1 VSSLRQAIKYPVS
14 CDKFSQFIVL
24 SFSNTKILISINTAR
39 AASAMNPTRRLVSIA
54 AVLSLTALTSVHA
67 QAQTQVLRLAVT
79 DIVGLENLQR
89 EYAGFQKILT
99 EKSGMTVELFPVPN
113 RTAAVEALNAKKVD
127 LVLTGPAE
135 YVVFKKRT
143 DAKLVVG
150 FSRPEYY
157 GSVVTMLGSGID
169 GVQDLKGKKVGLG
182 DVGSTSRH
190 LSPIQVLADLGL
202 QPGKDVQIMH
212 INRNV
217 AVEAMKR
224 GDLAAIGINRTDL
237 PGLSKRHPDVVFK
250 VIARGRD
257 LPNDV
262 LLAGKHVPDE
272 VTAKMKKVF
281 SDNSEA
287 LIAAVLLGPDENQKF
302 QGMKF
307 IPNIADKDYDYI
319 RKMYVTIGQP
329 QYSTFV
335 GD

>member
-1 VSSLRQAIKYPVS
+1 M
-14 CDKFSQFIVL
+14 
-24 SFSNTKILISINTAR
+24 NWTKHLATA
-39 AASAMNPTRRLVSIA
+39 V
-54 AVLSLTALTSVHA
+54 AVIGLTAVTLSA
-67 QAQTQVLRLAVT
+67 QAQTLRLAVT

-89 EYAGFQKILT
+89 EYAGFQKILS
-99 EKSGMTVELFPVPN
+99 EKSGMKVELFPVPN
-113 RTAAVEALNAKKVD
+113 RTAAVEALNAKKID

-143 DAKLVVG
+143 NAKLVVG

-157 GSVVTMLGSGID
+157 GSVVTLVGSGVD
-169 GVQDLKGKKVGLG
+169 GVEDLKGKKVALG

-202 QPGKDVQIMH
+202 KPGQDVQILH
-212 INRNV
+212 INRNIG
-217 AVEAMKR
+217 VEAMKR
-224 GDLAAIGINRTDL
+224 GDVSAIGINRSDL

-262 LLAGKHVPDE
+262 LLAGTHVSDA
-272 VTAKMKKVF
+272 VVGQMKKVF
-281 SDNSEA
+281 SENSEA

-307 IPNIADKDYDYI
+307 IPSIADTDYNYV
-319 RKMYVTIGQP
+319 RKMYATIGQP
-329 QYSTFV
+329 QYAAFV

>member
-1 VSSLRQAIKYPVS
+1 MNWTRHLTKAALAICV
-14 CDKFSQFIVL
+14 
-24 SFSNTKILISINTAR
+24 T
-39 AASAMNPTRRLVSIA
+39 ASAIS
-54 AVLSLTALTSVHA
+54 A
-67 QAQTQVLRLAVT
+67 QAQTLRMAVT

-89 EYAGFQKILT
+89 EYAGFQRVLS
-99 EKSGMTVELFPVPN
+99 EKSGMSVELFPVPN
-113 RTAAVEALNAKKVD
+113 RTAAVEALNAKKID

-157 GSVVTMLGSGID
+157 GSVVTMLGSGVD
-169 GVQDLKGKKVGLG
+169 GVEDLKGKKVALG

-190 LSPIQVLADLGL
+190 LSPIQLLADLGL
-202 QPGKDVQIMH
+202 KPGQDVQIVH

-224 GDLAAIGINRTDL
+224 GDVAAVGINRTDL

-262 LLAGKHVPDE
+262 LLAGAHVPDAT
-272 VTAKMKKVF
+272 VARMKKVF
-281 SDNSEA
+281 SENSEA
-287 LIAAVLLGPDENQKF
+287 LVAAVLMGPDENQKF

-307 IPNIADKDYDYI
+307 IPNISDADYNYV
-319 RKMYVTIGQP
+319 RKMYATIGQS
-329 QYSTFV
+329 QYANFV

>member
-1 VSSLRQAIKYPVS
+1 MNWTKTLAI
-14 CDKFSQFIVL
+14 
-24 SFSNTKILISINTAR
+24 A
-39 AASAMNPTRRLVSIA
+39 AASICLA
-54 AVLSLTALTSVHA
+54 AGTLSA
-67 QAQTQVLRLAVT
+67 QAQTLRLAVT

-89 EYAGFQKILT
+89 EYAGFQKILS
-99 EKSGMTVELFPVPN
+99 EKSGMKVELFPVPN
-113 RTAAVEALNAKKVD
+113 RTAAVEALNAKKID

-157 GSVVTMLGSGID
+157 GSVVTLVGSGID
-169 GVQDLKGKKVGLG
+169 GVEDLKGKKVALG

-202 QPGKDVQIMH
+202 KPGQDVQILH

-224 GDLAAIGINRTDL
+224 GDVAAIGINRTDL
-237 PGLSKRHPDVVFK
+237 PGLSKKHPDVVFK

-262 LLAGKHVPDE
+262 LLAGPHVPDA
-272 VTAKMKKVF
+272 VVGQMKKVF
-281 SDNSEA
+281 SENSEA
-287 LIAAVLLGPDENQKF
+287 LIAAVLMGPDENQKF

-307 IPNIADKDYDYI
+307 IPSIADADYNYV
-319 RKMYVTIGQP
+319 RKMYATIGQP
-329 QYSTFV
+329 QYAAFV

>member
-1 VSSLRQAIKYPVS
+1 MKSMFRATRLLAT
-14 CDKFSQFIVL
+14 L
-24 SFSNTKILISINTAR
+24 TLGLATTL
-39 AASAMNPTRRLVSIA
+39 AASA
-54 AVLSLTALTSVHA
+54 
-67 QAQTQVLRLAVT
+67 QTLRIAVT

-89 EYAGFQKILT
+89 EYAPFQKILSD
-99 EKSGMTVELFPVPN
+99 KSGMKVELFPVPN
-113 RTAAVEALNAKKVD
+113 RTAAVEALNAKKID

-157 GSVVTMLGSGID
+157 GSVVTLVGSGVD
-169 GVQDLKGKKVGLG
+169 SVDDLKGKKVALG

-190 LSPIQVLADLGL
+190 LAPIQVLADQGL
-202 QPGKDVQIMH
+202 QPQRDVQVMH

-224 GDLAAIGINRTDL
+224 GDVAAIGINRTDL
-237 PGLSKRHPDVVFK
+237 PGLSKKFPDVVFK

-262 LLAGKHVPDE
+262 LLAGAHVPDA
-272 VTAKMKKVF
+272 VVNNMKKVF
-281 SDNSEA
+281 SENSEA
-287 LIAAVLLGPDENQKF
+287 LINAVLLGPDENQKF
-302 QGMKF
+302 RGMAF
-307 IPNIADKDYDYI
+307 IPTVADSDYNYV
-319 RKMYVTIGQP
+319 RKMYATIGQP
-329 QYSTFV
+329 QFATFV

>member
-1 VSSLRQAIKYPVS
+1 M
-14 CDKFSQFIVL
+14 
-24 SFSNTKILISINTAR
+24 NWTKHLATA
-39 AASAMNPTRRLVSIA
+39 V
-54 AVLSLTALTSVHA
+54 AVIGLTATTLSA
-67 QAQTQVLRLAVT
+67 QAQTLRLAVT

-89 EYAGFQKILT
+89 EYAGFQRILS
-99 EKSGMTVELFPVPN
+99 EKSGMKVELFPVPN
-113 RTAAVEALNAKKVD
+113 RTAAVEALNAKKID

-143 DAKLVVG
+143 NAKLVVG

-157 GSVVTMLGSGID
+157 GSVVTLVGSGVD
-169 GVQDLKGKKVGLG
+169 GVEDLKGKKVALG

-202 QPGKDVQIMH
+202 KPGQDVQILH

-217 AVEAMKR
+217 GVEAMKR
-224 GDLAAIGINRTDL
+224 SDVSAIGINRSDL

-262 LLAGKHVPDE
+262 LLAGTHVSDA
-272 VTAKMKKVF
+272 VVGQMKKVF
-281 SDNSEA
+281 SENSEA

-307 IPNIADKDYDYI
+307 IPSIADTDYNYV
-319 RKMYVTIGQP
+319 RKMYATIGQP
-329 QYSTFV
+329 QYAAFV

>member
-1 VSSLRQAIKYPVS
+1 M
-14 CDKFSQFIVL
+14 
-24 SFSNTKILISINTAR
+24 NWTKHLATA
-39 AASAMNPTRRLVSIA
+39 ATVIG
-54 AVLSLTALTSVHA
+54 LTATAFSV
-67 QAQTQVLRLAVT
+67 QAQTLRLAVT

-89 EYAGFQKILT
+89 EYAGFQKILS
-99 EKSGMTVELFPVPN
+99 EKSGMKVELFPVPN
-113 RTAAVEALNAKKVD
+113 RTAAVEALNAKKID

-157 GSVVTMLGSGID
+157 GSVVTLVGSGID
-169 GVQDLKGKKVGLG
+169 GVEDLKGKKVALG

-190 LSPIQVLADLGL
+190 LSPVQVLADLGL
-202 QPGKDVQIMH
+202 KPGQDVQIMH

-224 GDLAAIGINRTDL
+224 GDVAAFGINRTDL
-237 PGLSKRHPDVVFK
+237 PGLSKKHPDVLFK

-262 LLAGKHVPDE
+262 LLAGTHVPDA
-272 VTAKMKKVF
+272 VVGQMKKVF

-287 LIAAVLLGPDENQKF
+287 LIAAVLMGPDENQKF

-307 IPNIADKDYDYI
+307 IPSIADADYNYV
-319 RKMYVTIGQP
+319 RKMYATIGQP
-329 QYSTFV
+329 QYAAFV

>member
-1 VSSLRQAIKYPVS
+1 
-14 CDKFSQFIVL
+14 
-24 SFSNTKILISINTAR
+24 
-39 AASAMNPTRRLVSIA
+39 MNPTRRLVALSVVLVCGG
-54 AVLSLTALTSVHA
+54 VLSTVVNA
-67 QAQTQVLRLAVT
+67 QVPVLRLAVT

-89 EYAGFQKILT
+89 EYAPFQKVLS
-99 EKSGMTVELFPVPN
+99 EKAGVKVELFPVPN
-113 RTAAVEALNAKKVD
+113 RTAAVEALKAKKID

-157 GSVVTMLGSGID
+157 GSVVTLVGSGID
-169 GVQDLKGKKVGLG
+169 SVEDLKGKKVALG

-202 QPGKDVQIMH
+202 NPQADMQILH

-224 GDLAAIGINRTDL
+224 GDVAAVGINRTDL
-237 PGLSKRHPDVVFK
+237 AGLSKKFPDVTFK

-262 LLAGKHVPDE
+262 LLAGSHISDE
-272 VTAKMKKVF
+272 LVGKMKKVF
-281 SDNSEA
+281 TENSDA
-287 LIAAVLLGPDENQKF
+287 LIAAMLLGPDENQKF
-302 QGMKF
+302 QGMRF
-307 IPNIADKDYDYI
+307 IPSISDKDYNYI
-319 RKMYVTIGQP
+319 RKMYATIGQP
-329 QYSTFV
+329 QFASFV
-335 GD
+335 GN

>member
-1 VSSLRQAIKYPVS
+1 
-14 CDKFSQFIVL
+14 
-24 SFSNTKILISINTAR
+24 
-39 AASAMNPTRRLVSIA
+39 MNRTRRLFSVASIASIA
-54 AVLSLTALTSVHA
+54 AVASLTALPSISA
-67 QAQTQVLRLAVT
+67 YAQTQTLRLAVT

-89 EYAGFQKILT
+89 EYAGFQKILS
-99 EKSGMTVELFPVPN
+99 EKSGMAVELFPVPN

-157 GSVVTMLGSGID
+157 GSVVTMVGSGID
-169 GVQDLKGKKVGLG
+169 GVQDLKGKKVALG

-202 QPGKDVQIMH
+202 KPGKDMQIMH

-224 GDLAAIGINRTDL
+224 GDVAAIGINRTDL
-237 PGLSKRHPDVVFK
+237 PGLAKRYPDVAFK

-262 LLAGKHVPDE
+262 LLAGKHVPDD
-272 VTAKMKKVF
+272 VTTKMKKVF
-281 SDNSEA
+281 SDNSDA
-287 LIAAVLLGPDENQKF
+287 LIAAILLGPDENQKF

-307 IPNIADKDYDYI
+307 IPSIADKDYDYI
-319 RKMYVTIGQP
+319 RRMYVTIGQP
-329 QYSTFV
+329 QYAAFV

>member
-1 VSSLRQAIKYPVS
+1 MNWTRHLTKAAFAICV
-14 CDKFSQFIVL
+14 
-24 SFSNTKILISINTAR
+24 TAGAIS
-39 AASAMNPTRRLVSIA
+39 
-54 AVLSLTALTSVHA
+54 A
-67 QAQTQVLRLAVT
+67 QAQTLRMAVT

-89 EYAGFQKILT
+89 EYAGFQRVLS
-99 EKSGMTVELFPVPN
+99 EKSGMSVELFPVPN
-113 RTAAVEALNAKKVD
+113 RTAAVEALNAKKID

-157 GSVVTMLGSGID
+157 GSVVTMLGSGVD
-169 GVQDLKGKKVGLG
+169 GVEDLKGKKVALG

-190 LSPIQVLADLGL
+190 LSPVQLLADLGL
-202 QPGKDVQIMH
+202 KPGQDVQIVH

-224 GDLAAIGINRTDL
+224 GDVAAVGINRTDL

-262 LLAGKHVPDE
+262 LLAGAHVPDAT
-272 VTAKMKKVF
+272 VAKMKKVF
-281 SDNSEA
+281 SENSEA
-287 LIAAVLLGPDENQKF
+287 LVAAVLMGPDENQKF

-307 IPNIADKDYDYI
+307 IPNISDADYHYV
-319 RKMYVTIGQP
+319 RKMYATIGQP
-329 QYSTFV
+329 QYANFV

>member
-1 VSSLRQAIKYPVS
+1 MKSM
-14 CDKFSQFIVL
+14 F
-24 SFSNTKILISINTAR
+24 R
-39 AASAMNPTRRLVSIA
+39 ATRLLATVMLGLATTLA
-54 AVLSLTALTSVHA
+54 AHA
-67 QAQTQVLRLAVT
+67 QTLRIAVT

-89 EYAGFQKILT
+89 EYAPFQKILS
-99 EKSGMTVELFPVPN
+99 EKSGMKVELFPVPN
-113 RTAAVEALNAKKVD
+113 RTAAVEALNAKKID

-157 GSVVTMLGSGID
+157 GSVVTLVGSGVD
-169 GVQDLKGKKVGLG
+169 GVEDLKGKKVALG

-190 LSPIQVLADLGL
+190 LAPIQVLADLGL
-202 QPGKDVQIMH
+202 QPQRDVQVMH

-224 GDLAAIGINRTDL
+224 GDVAAIGINRTDL
-237 PGLSKRHPDVVFK
+237 PGLSKKFPDVVFK

-262 LLAGKHVPDE
+262 LLAGSHVPDA
-272 VTAKMKKVF
+272 VVINMKKVF
-281 SDNSEA
+281 SENSEA
-287 LIAAVLLGPDENQKF
+287 LINAVLLGPDENQKF
-302 QGMKF
+302 RGMAF
-307 IPNIADKDYDYI
+307 IPTVADSDYNYV
-319 RKMYVTIGQP
+319 RKMYATIGQT
-329 QYSTFV
+329 QFATFV

>member
-1 VSSLRQAIKYPVS
+1 M
-14 CDKFSQFIVL
+14 
-24 SFSNTKILISINTAR
+24 NWTKHLATA
-39 AASAMNPTRRLVSIA
+39 V
-54 AVLSLTALTSVHA
+54 AVIGLTAATLSA
-67 QAQTQVLRLAVT
+67 QAQTLRLAVT

-89 EYAGFQKILT
+89 EYAGFQKILS
-99 EKSGMTVELFPVPN
+99 EKSGMKVELFPVPN
-113 RTAAVEALNAKKVD
+113 RTAAVEALNAKKID

-143 DAKLVVG
+143 NAKLVVG

-157 GSVVTMLGSGID
+157 GSVVTLVGSGVD
-169 GVQDLKGKKVGLG
+169 GVEDLKGKKVALG

-202 QPGKDVQIMH
+202 KPGQDVQILH
-212 INRNV
+212 INRNIG
-217 AVEAMKR
+217 VEAMKR
-224 GDLAAIGINRTDL
+224 GDVSAIGINRSDL

-262 LLAGKHVPDE
+262 LLAGTHVSDA
-272 VTAKMKKVF
+272 VVGQMKKVF
-281 SDNSEA
+281 SENSEA

-307 IPNIADKDYDYI
+307 IPSIADTDYNYV
-319 RKMYVTIGQP
+319 RKMYATIGQP
-329 QYSTFV
+329 QYAAFV

>member
-1 VSSLRQAIKYPVS
+1 M
-14 CDKFSQFIVL
+14 
-24 SFSNTKILISINTAR
+24 NWTKHLATA
-39 AASAMNPTRRLVSIA
+39 V
-54 AVLSLTALTSVHA
+54 AVIGLTATTLSA
-67 QAQTQVLRLAVT
+67 QAQTLRLAVT

-89 EYAGFQKILT
+89 EYAGFQKILS
-99 EKSGMTVELFPVPN
+99 EKSGMKVELFPVPN
-113 RTAAVEALNAKKVD
+113 RTAAVEALNAKKID

-143 DAKLVVG
+143 NAKLVVG

-157 GSVVTMLGSGID
+157 GSVVTLVGSGVD
-169 GVQDLKGKKVGLG
+169 GVEDLKGKKVALG

-202 QPGKDVQIMH
+202 KPGQDVQILH

-217 AVEAMKR
+217 GVEAMKR
-224 GDLAAIGINRTDL
+224 GDVSAIGINRSDL

-262 LLAGKHVPDE
+262 LLAGTHVSDA
-272 VTAKMKKVF
+272 VVGQMKKVF
-281 SDNSEA
+281 SENSEA

-307 IPNIADKDYDYI
+307 IPSIADTDYNYV
-319 RKMYVTIGQP
+319 RKMYATIGQP
-329 QYSTFV
+329 QYAAFV

>member
-1 VSSLRQAIKYPVS
+1 MKSMFRATRLLAT
-14 CDKFSQFIVL
+14 L
-24 SFSNTKILISINTAR
+24 TLGLATTL
-39 AASAMNPTRRLVSIA
+39 AASA
-54 AVLSLTALTSVHA
+54 
-67 QAQTQVLRLAVT
+67 QTLRIAVT

-89 EYAGFQKILT
+89 EYAPFQKILSD
-99 EKSGMTVELFPVPN
+99 KSGMKVELFPVPN
-113 RTAAVEALNAKKVD
+113 RTAAVEALNAKKID

-157 GSVVTMLGSGID
+157 GSVVTLVGSGVD
-169 GVQDLKGKKVGLG
+169 GVEDLKGKKVALG

-190 LSPIQVLADLGL
+190 LAPIQVLADLGL
-202 QPGKDVQIMH
+202 QPQRDVQVMH

-224 GDLAAIGINRTDL
+224 GDVAAIGINRTDL
-237 PGLSKRHPDVVFK
+237 PGLSKKFPDVVFK

-262 LLAGKHVPDE
+262 LLAGAHVPDA
-272 VTAKMKKVF
+272 VVINMKKVF
-281 SDNSEA
+281 SENSEA
-287 LIAAVLLGPDENQKF
+287 LISAVLLGPDENQKF
-302 QGMKF
+302 RGMAF
-307 IPNIADKDYDYI
+307 IPTVADSDYNYV
-319 RKMYVTIGQP
+319 RKMYATIGQP
-329 QYSTFV
+329 QFATFV

>member
-1 VSSLRQAIKYPVS
+1 MNWNKHLATAITV
-14 CDKFSQFIVL
+14 VGL
-24 SFSNTKILISINTAR
+24 AT
-39 AASAMNPTRRLVSIA
+39 
-54 AVLSLTALTSVHA
+54 TALSA
-67 QAQTQVLRLAVT
+67 QAQTLRLAVT

-89 EYAGFQKILT
+89 EYAGFQKILS
-99 EKSGMTVELFPVPN
+99 EKSGMKVELFPVPN
-113 RTAAVEALNAKKVD
+113 RTAAVEALNAKKID

-157 GSVVTMLGSGID
+157 GSVVTLVGSGID
-169 GVQDLKGKKVGLG
+169 GVEDLKGKKVALG

-190 LSPIQVLADLGL
+190 LSPVQVLADLGL
-202 QPGKDVQIMH
+202 KPGQDVQILH

-224 GDLAAIGINRTDL
+224 GDVSAIGINRTDL

-262 LLAGKHVPDE
+262 LLAGTHVPDE
-272 VTAKMKKVF
+272 VVGKMKKVF
-281 SDNSEA
+281 SDNSDA

-307 IPNIADKDYDYI
+307 IPSISDKDYNYV
-319 RKMYVTIGQP
+319 RKMYATIGQP
-329 QYSTFV
+329 QYAAFV

>member
-1 VSSLRQAIKYPVS
+1 AVATLGFAA
-14 CDKFSQFIVL
+14 L
-24 SFSNTKILISINTAR
+24 S
-39 AASAMNPTRRLVSIA
+39 
-54 AVLSLTALTSVHA
+54 A
-67 QAQTQVLRLAVT
+67 QAQQTLRMAVT

-89 EYAGFQKILT
+89 EFGGFQKILS
-99 EKSGMTVELFPVPN
+99 EKSGMKVELFPVPN
-113 RTAAVEALNAKKVD
+113 RTAAVEALNAKKID

-157 GSVVTMLGSGID
+157 GSVVTIVGSGVD
-169 GVQDLKGKKVGLG
+169 GVEDLKGKKVALG

-202 QPGKDVQIMH
+202 QPQKDFQVLH
-212 INRNV
+212 VNRNV

-224 GDLAAIGINRTDL
+224 GDVAAIGINRTDL
-237 PGLSKRHPDVVFK
+237 PGLSRKFPDVVFK

-262 LLAGKHVPDE
+262 LLAGNHVPDAT
-272 VTAKMKKVF
+272 VATMKKVF
-281 SDNSEA
+281 SDNSQA
-287 LIAAVLLGPDENQKF
+287 LIDAVLLGPDENQKF
-302 QGMKF
+302 RGMAF
-307 IPNIADKDYDYI
+307 IPGIADKDYHYV
-319 RKMYVTIGQP
+319 RKMYATIGQP
-329 QYSTFV
+329 QYAEFV